1 VVERLDL
8 LENYDVIEHLDEL
21 KPVSQPGNAV
31 RS

>member
-1 VVERLDL
+1 VVARLDL

-21 KPVSQPGNAV
+21 TPADRPNDTS